1 MEPIN
6 KLTKKYTQIN
16 EPFNYKTKDPIPL
29 FFKNKLP
36 QKFIPNNSNESI
48 QYNRRGNPFI
58 DSLDQVVNN
67 YNYYPPYNKLNFD
80 ERKEA
85 YRKDPIYLPEVVKT
99 PSQKDIKTKQYIQNL
114 VPNKNT
120 RDDLYKTASYLNLK
134 DQHSFDD
141 SENKKS
147 LYSSDNDYA
156 LRLARLYNAAGSP
169 NINRLSIQDHDQAK
183 QERAYMEQGYIGK
196 DNLYVNTPED
206 LISELSHS
214 YGFKQGATPAIKNL
228 ADDIMYGNPDNYY
241 KKNKIGYDNPR
252 HNEYQTHNVVEPNLY
267 NFIRGNIKSM
277 DIKDLNNKID
287 QIKEQRIDRF
297 GTSPGKYLLD
307 SLLSSKENK

>member
-16 EPFNYKTKDPIPL
+16 KPFNYKTKDPIPL

-36 QKFIPNNSNESI
+36 QKFVPNNSNESI

-58 DSLDQVVNN
+58 DSLNQVVTE
-67 YNYYPPYNKLNFD
+67 YNSYPQYNKLDFD

-169 NINRLSIQDHDQAK
+169 NINRLSIQDNDWAK

-214 YGFKQGATPAIKNL
+214 YGFKQGATPAIKSL
-228 ADDIMYGNPDNYY
+228 VDDIMYGNPDNYY
-241 KKNKIGYDNPR
+241 EKGKTGYNNPR
-252 HNEYQTHNVVEPNLY
+252 HNEYQTHKVVEPNLY

-277 DIKDLNNKID
+277 DIKDLNNKIN

-307 SLLSSKENK
+307 SILSSKEK